1 MSGFE
6 ERFIINKIRTKASNK
21 QERKTVLKTQ
31 NLRYIC
37 LEPGHVIKFC
47 GLGYV
52 CKKCGKKHHV
62 SFRSYDPRSP
72 LNSQKTHQNDS
83 TLNNFSTSQNNVL
96 F

>member
-1 MSGFE
+1 MYCGFS
-6 ERFIINKIRTKASNK
+6 NHLPHKCLKVTNK

-37 LEPGHVIKFC
+37 LEPGHLIKFC

-62 SFRSYDPRSP
+62 SLCSYDLRSP
-72 LNSQKTHQNDS
+72 LNSQQTRQNDS
-83 TLNNFSTSQNNVL
+83 TLDNFSTSQNNVL

>member
-1 MSGFE
+1 MYYDLSDHLPH
-6 ERFIINKIRTKASNK
+6 KCLKVTNK

-37 LEPGHVIKFC
+37 LEPGHLIKFC

-52 CKKCGKKHHV
+52 CKKCGKKHYV
-62 SFRSYDPRSP
+62 SLCSYDLRSP
-72 LNSQKTHQNDS
+72 LNSQQSRQNDS

>member
-1 MSGFE
+1 MYCGLS
-6 ERFIINKIRTKASNK
+6 NHLPHKCLKVMNK

-52 CKKCGKKHHV
+52 CKKCGKKHYV
-62 SFRSYDPRSP
+62 SLCSYDLRSP
-72 LNSQKTHQNDS
+72 LNIQQTHQNDS

>member
-1 MSGFE
+1 MYCDLSDHLPH
-6 ERFIINKIRTKASNK
+6 KCLKVTNK

-37 LEPGHVIKFC
+37 LEPGHLIKFC

-62 SFRSYDPRSP
+62 SLCSYDLRSP
-72 LNSQKTHQNDS
+72 LNSQQTRQNDS
-83 TLNNFSTSQNNVL
+83 TLDNFSTSQNNVL